1 MVAYKFLYFED
12 SLMSRNKKY
21 TYTLDYAF
29 EEDPNIEMDLPDDTT
44 QNGMVIVIVN
54 KDDNAVIG
62 CSTITRLYDEHSTGM
77 IGNFIIQKKL
87 RKSGYGQ
94 ILMEN
99 LLKNKIPN
107 TFIITDND
115 LIGEPYIEYPSVN
128 KLRIDSDVWNKPMT
142 KIIKLYK
149 FKEFYRTNHGKD
161 SEMEAV
167 AYSMDYS
174 EEGKKDVILSP
185 IEKAD
190 ELDWDKYRND

>member
-1 MVAYKFLYFED
+1 
-12 SLMSRNKKY
+12 
-21 TYTLDYAF
+21 
-29 EEDPNIEMDLPDDTT
+29 
-44 QNGMVIVIVN
+44 
-54 KDDNAVIG
+54 
-62 CSTITRLYDEHSTGM
+62 
-77 IGNFIIQKKL
+77 
-87 RKSGYGQ
+87 
-94 ILMEN
+94 
-99 LLKNKIPN
+99 
-107 TFIITDND
+107 
-115 LIGEPYIEYPSVN
+115 
-128 KLRIDSDVWNKPMT
+128 MT

>member
-1 MVAYKFLYFED
+1 
-12 SLMSRNKKY
+12 
-21 TYTLDYAF
+21 
-29 EEDPNIEMDLPDDTT
+29 MDLPDDTT